1 VIHRSM
7 LCLSFFCA
15 LWFGDA
21 RPSAAADLTPFTTP
35 APVPGTLGAETF
47 DNGGEG
53 VAYHDTTPGNSGG
66 AFRDTDVDIEVS
78 SEGGYDVGWTAP
90 GEWLN
95 YTVNVAA
102 AGSYTVQ
109 FRVAS
114 PDSGNAIHVGFNTA
128 SSVWSTVA
136 IPATGGWQSWTNV
149 TVPVTLGAGV
159 QQMTLLFDTGGINLS
174 TISIAGTQGPPPGS
188 SVDIWVTTPDGLQ
201 RLAQQQALSFVPGDQ
216 GSGIPAIDVADGVR
230 YQQIEGFGGS
240 ITDSSASVLAG
251 LGPDDQRSIMMALFD
266 PASGIGLGFL
276 RQPIGGSDFAQTQYT
291 YDDIDP
297 AGTDYDLVNFSI
309 DHDRPSILP
318 ALRGALAVNPAIRVM
333 GTPWSAP
340 AWMKTTR
347 TITDGGNLR
356 PDAFAAYA
364 SYFVK
369 FIQAYQAEGVPID
382 SLTVQNEPA
391 TAPPYPSMVMTSD
404 DQAAFIGQYLGPALA
419 AAGLQP
425 RIFTWDH
432 NWDPTFALN
441 VLGNPA
447 AAAYIS
453 GVAFHCYLGQPESM
467 STVHDSF
474 PAQTIAVTECG
485 DGSRATFGDKLM
497 FDVRT
502 LLIASMRN
510 WARTVTKWNLVLDET
525 GGPKL
530 YPGSCVHCTGL
541 VTVDRASGAISFNED
556 YYALGH
562 ASRFIQRGA
571 YRVDSTAFGLG
582 GIENVAFSN
591 PDGSF
596 VLLAVNSGDGP
607 LTFQIRWRGASVP
620 YTLESGAV
628 ATFRWAP

>member
-15 LWFGDA
+15 LSIADA
-21 RPSAAADLTPFTTP
+21 DRSAAADGSPFTTP
-35 APVPGTLGAETF
+35 AAIPGTLGAETF

-95 YTVNVAA
+95 YTVDVAA

-114 PDSGNAIHVGFNTA
+114 PDGGNSIHVGFNTT
-128 SSVWSTVA
+128 SNVWSTVA

-149 TVPVTLGAGV
+149 TVPVTLGAGI

-174 TISIAGTQGPPPGS
+174 TISVAAQGPPGS
-188 SVDIWVTTPDGLQ
+188 SVDVWVTTGDGRQ
-201 RLAQQQALSFVPGDQ
+201 RLAQQPAVSFVPGDQ
-216 GSGIPAIDVADGVR
+216 GSTVPAIDVADGVR

-240 ITDSSASVLAG
+240 ITDSSATVLAR
-251 LGPDDQRSIMMALFD
+251 LGAADQSAVMTALFD
-266 PASGIGLGFL
+266 RASGIGLSFL
-276 RQPIGGSDFAQTQYT
+276 RQPIGGSDFALTPYT

-309 DHDRPSILP
+309 DHDRASILP

-356 PDAFAAYA
+356 PDAFATYA

-404 DQAAFIGQYLGPALA
+404 DQATFIGQYLGPALA
-419 AAGLQP
+419 GAGVQP
-425 RIFTWDH
+425 RVFTWDH

-441 VLGNPA
+441 VLSNPA

-467 STVHDSF
+467 STVHDAF

-485 DGSRATFGDKLM
+485 DGSRATFGDKLLY
-497 FDVRT
+497 DVRT

-541 VTVDRASGAISFNED
+541 VTVDRTSGAISFNED

-582 GIENVAFSN
+582 GIENVAFNN

-620 YTLESGAV
+620 YTLESGEV
-628 ATFRWAP
+628 ATFRWTP